1 MGNLRLIG
9 SVFCFFWASNVIA
22 NDPCAP
28 RITPEGYDYSLP
40 CSMDE
45 LSSPELEPRVY
56 FASNDTGL
64 TAEARA
70 NLDAKIV
77 LINRHP
83 QIAFNLTGYADT
95 TEAPKPKDRARL
107 GLARAKSVEA
117 YMIANGIEPSRL
129 AATGASH
136 VMMIPKSGN
145 PPSLAQMRFVT
156 VIVATP

>member
-1 MGNLRLIG
+1 MTNLKKIAFAICLIV
-9 SVFCFFWASNVIA
+9 SHQAIA

-40 CSMDE
+40 CSMGE
-45 LSSPELEPRVY
+45 LPSPELEPRVY

-70 NLDAKIV
+70 NLDAKIE

-95 TEAPKPKDRARL
+95 TEAPKPKDRASL

-145 PPSLAQMRFVT
+145 PSSLAQMRFVT